1 MIPVRL
7 PRLPRLAWSASRT
20 MSTIPFCTTRPANWK
35 TLAPSPLPG
44 PTFAAQSSLPRL
56 PVPALSETLTKLKE
70 TLKPVAWSEQEYVDV
85 VKALDEFGSSAYAR
99 ELQDRLQKRSEEPGR
114 VHWLEEWW
122 DDLAYLGYRD
132 SVSMGHF

>member
-1 MIPVRL
+1 MD
-7 PRLPRLAWSASRT
+7 A
-20 MSTIPFCTTRPANWK
+20 
-35 TLAPSPLPG
+35 
-44 PTFAAQSSLPRL
+44 
-56 PVPALSETLTKLKE
+56 
-70 TLKPVAWSEQEYVDV
+70 